1 MAIVAD
7 QENNS
12 KLGRAGRKASSGGRS
27 SDQQGVAASHLV
39 ATPHSGTTAA
49 AAKFPQCSA
58 AGRTAVTVASPSNNA
73 NIRIDPPSFQHQR
86 HLSQQQQQQF
96 FNFKDPQPENPQPL
110 YQSSNDQSFELRHH
124 KNLGS
129 NPHQGQGLACHQ
141 LLGQQGQQLSDR
153 QSDSCNM
160 DYAWLEPRH
169 DPIATDTNLAEIDFE
184 NFKNEDL
191 AYAFS
196 CGVSFNQYFLFFF
209 CFSFCYIHVLVNNQ
223 GRWIV

>member
-86 HLSQQQQQQF
+86 HLSQQQQF

-129 NPHQGQGLACHQ
+129 NG
-141 LLGQQGQQLSDR
+141 
-153 QSDSCNM
+153 NV
-160 DYAWLEPRH
+160 PR
-169 DPIATDTNLAEIDFE
+169 
-184 NFKNEDL
+184 
-191 AYAFS
+191 S
-196 CGVSFNQYFLFFF
+196 
-209 CFSFCYIHVLVNNQ
+209 
-223 GRWIV
+223 